1 MNFRLLHFIIIF
13 SISVGITSC
22 NSNKEV
28 NTDNVVTDL
37 DSLVV
42 LFPDSI
48 PLLIEHGNKML
59 KDYQFE
65 KALDDGAKAFR
76 LDSNNMEARLLY
88 ANVINNQ
95 PDRSVKDVMNAQRHF
110 KHILSKDSTN
120 TEALISLATTYSQQL
135 DFENSF
141 LNINKALKINPK
153 LRDAYV
159 LKGTNYLHL
168 QNMELAKSSYETA
181 IQQDPEF
188 FEAYLMLGSIYQSEN
203 NEICLEYFTTA
214 AKLKPKNND
223 VLYAYAYANQLHDKL
238 DEAKHT
244 YRKMI
249 RLDTTYSQA
258 LFQLG
263 YIKQW
268 KENDLDSA
276 MYFYSNTIQTT
287 PNYVEAWH
295 NLGICYLEKGDKPK
309 AQQAFRKALTFD
321 PNFELSKELIKKAQ

>member
-1 MNFRLLHFIIIF
+1 MNFRFLHFTLVI
-13 SISVGITSC
+13 SILVSFISC
-22 NSNKEV
+22 NNNNESNKK
-28 NTDNVVTDL
+28 TVVTDL

-48 PLLIEHGNKML
+48 PLLLEHGNKML
-59 KDYQFE
+59 KEYQFE

-76 LDSNNMEARLLY
+76 LDSNNMNARLLY

-110 KHILSKDSTN
+110 KYILSKDSTN
-120 TEALISLATTYSQQL
+120 TDALISLATTYSQQL

-141 LNINKALKINPK
+141 ININKALKINPK

-181 IQQDPEF
+181 IQQDPDF

-203 NEICLEYFTTA
+203 NEICIEYYTTA
-214 AKLKPKNND
+214 AKLKPNNND
-223 VLYAYAYANQLHDKL
+223 VLYAYAFANQVNNNIE
-238 DEAKHT
+238 EAKST
-244 YRKMI
+244 YRKII

>member
-1 MNFRLLHFIIIF
+1 MNFRFLHFTLVI
-13 SISVGITSC
+13 SILVSFISC
-22 NSNKEV
+22 NNNNESNKK
-28 NTDNVVTDL
+28 TVVTDL

-48 PLLIEHGNKML
+48 PLLLEHGNKML
-59 KDYQFE
+59 KEYQFE

-76 LDSNNMEARLLY
+76 LDSNNMNARLLY

-110 KHILSKDSTN
+110 KYILSKDSTN
-120 TEALISLATTYSQQL
+120 TDALISLATTYSQQL

-141 LNINKALKINPK
+141 ININKALKINPK

-181 IQQDPEF
+181 IQQDPDF

-203 NEICLEYFTTA
+203 NEICIEYYTTA
-214 AKLKPKNND
+214 AKLKPNNND
-223 VLYAYAYANQLHDKL
+223 VLYAYAFANQVNNNIE
-238 DEAKHT
+238 EAKST

>member
-1 MNFRLLHFIIIF
+1 MNFKSLHFIIIF
-13 SISVGITSC
+13 SLSTVISSC
-22 NSNKEV
+22 NNNNDVKSN
-28 NTDNVVTDL
+28 NVITDL
-37 DSLVV
+37 DSLVI

-48 PLLIEHGNKML
+48 PILIEHGNKML
-59 KDYQFE
+59 TEYQFE

-76 LDSNNMEARLLY
+76 LDSNNIKARLLY

-95 PDRSVKDVMNAQRHF
+95 PDRSVKDIVNAQRHF
-110 KHILSKDSTN
+110 NYILSKDSSN

-141 LNINKALKINPK
+141 TTINKALKIDPK

-181 IQQDPEF
+181 VQQDPEF
-188 FEAYLMLGSIYQSEN
+188 FEAYLMLGSIYQSEK

-214 AKLKPKNND
+214 AKLKPNNND
-223 VLYAYAYANQLHDKL
+223 VLYAYAYANQLHKNIE
-238 DEAKHT
+238 EAKST

-249 RLDTTYSQA
+249 HLDSTYSQA

-309 AQQAFRKALTFD
+309 AQQAFRKALTFN
-321 PNFELSKELIKKAQ
+321 PNFELSKELLKDAQ

>member
-1 MNFRLLHFIIIF
+1 M
-13 SISVGITSC
+13 
-22 NSNKEV
+22 
-28 NTDNVVTDL
+28 
-37 DSLVV
+37 
-42 LFPDSI
+42 
-48 PLLIEHGNKML
+48 
-59 KDYQFE
+59 
-65 KALDDGAKAFR
+65 
-76 LDSNNMEARLLY
+76 
-88 ANVINNQ
+88 
-95 PDRSVKDVMNAQRHF
+95 
-110 KHILSKDSTN
+110 
-120 TEALISLATTYSQQL
+120 
-135 DFENSF
+135 
-141 LNINKALKINPK
+141 
-153 LRDAYV
+153 RDAYV

-181 IQQDPEF
+181 IQQDPDF

-203 NEICLEYFTTA
+203 NEICIEYYTTA
-214 AKLKPKNND
+214 AKLKPNNND
-223 VLYAYAYANQLHDKL
+223 VLYAYAFANQVNNNIE
-238 DEAKHT
+238 EAKST